1 MQMDVYNQTGEVVR
15 QAELPEAVFGLPV
28 DSQLIAEAVLA
39 QAANSRLVL
48 AHTKDRSEVRGGGKK
63 PWRQKGTGRARHGST
78 RSPLWKG
85 GGVTF
90 GPTKERNWSVKI
102 NKKVRRRALLM
113 ALSSK
118 AQTGNILLLE
128 DLQLSTIKTS
138 TVNKVLLTLGTKLPE
153 FKAKQKKTDSLL
165 LVIPEKNNVIE
176 KSARNLPR
184 VEAIRAQDLNPR
196 AVLKSKFMIMLVP
209 ALPVIEKTF
218 KI

>member
-1 MQMDVYNQTGEVVR
+1 MKIDVYNQTGEIVR

-39 QAANSRLVL
+39 QAANSRSVL

-118 AQTGNILLLE
+118 AQAGNILLLE
-128 DLQLSTIKTS
+128 DLQLSAIKTNA
-138 TVNKVLLTLGTKLPE
+138 VNKVLLALGAKLPE
-153 FKAKQKKTDSLL
+153 FKTRQKKTDSLL

>member
-39 QAANSRLVL
+39 QAANSRSVL